1 MRGSKMSKSLKEIVA
16 DTDKQITQSRN
27 PLARLYR
34 TILLEK
40 DINHNTIDHY
50 LNQYLD
56 DPALGIPR
64 NSKDR
69 SSERGNLLKQL
80 GKPTISWK
88 IFTKGLRLLRPR
100 HVRITLT
107 FTDQRG
113 VVTNHYIDLE
123 GTDDQLDDEL
133 DDNEDDDNT
142 DD

>member
-1 MRGSKMSKSLKEIVA
+1 MSSSLKEIVA
-16 DTDKQITQSRN
+16 DNDKQLSQSRN
-27 PLARLYR
+27 PLTRLYR

-56 DPALGIPR
+56 DPKLGIPK

-80 GKPTISWK
+80 GKPAISWK
-88 IFTKGLRLLRPR
+88 IFTKGLLLLRPR
-100 HVRITLT
+100 HVTITLK

-113 VVTNHYIDLE
+113 NITSHSIDLE
-123 GTDDQLDDEL
+123 GFDDVIEDDGE
-133 DDNEDDDNT
+133 DDNLDALD
-142 DD
+142 